1 MIRQGVKMTEK
12 QSLTLKFQP
21 QVLVVEDD
29 LDEAQ
34 LIRWQLTENDSDAF
48 RVEVASCLAEISRLV
63 TEGYRPDV
71 ILLDLNLP
79 DSAGLDTVRKANQLL
94 GTLPI
99 VVHTGRDDFALT
111 EAAIELGAQ
120 DYLIKGVDSWIL
132 RKSLRY
138 ALLRHERDEQDRLAR
153 SVFEHASE
161 AILITDPDGK
171 IIQVNEAFSHITGY
185 SQEEVLGK
193 TPALLKSGHHDGS
206 FYQKLWEE
214 LQAQGQWRG
223 EVWNR
228 RKNGELFAEQLNI
241 NAVRDLRG
249 VITQYVALFSDIT
262 QMKEEQRSLHHK
274 ANHDALTGLPNR
286 SLFLDRLEQAFVGL
300 RRHGGRLA
308 VVFLDLDGFKP
319 VNDTYGHDAGD
330 WVLQEVSQRILGCL
344 RAEDTLARIGGDEFV
359 LLLQHQTDMPL
370 TLKLLQRVLS
380 EVGRTFHWKQ
390 EELRVS
396 ASLGVSL
403 YSGESG
409 VTAEHLMQQADEAMY
424 QAKKAGKNDFRFYD
438 AALALT
444 AAEQVSRESEIRT
457 ALDKQ
462 ELQIFYQ
469 PILDLQSGQPVA
481 VEALLRWKHPEKGF
495 LKPDDFMQDLEAA
508 DLWLNLHEWVLE
520 QILQQLKVWYAR
532 GLELPVSLNVSA
544 GQLKLSNFP
553 ELVYK
558 TCRGHLPAPGCLLLE
573 VKELDALERLAAM
586 ESLQA
591 TCEILGIR
599 LVLDDFGAGYSSLPF
614 LKRLGVSELKT
625 DRTFIEGMLDNS
637 SDLAVVEASLGLATA
652 FRCRLTAKG
661 VEKIQECYLLT
672 RLGCHQAQGNYLCE
686 PLTVKALEDWLKSR
700 PQACECLTEF
710 GLYHREDLPLVTA
723 AVDHRAWVHQLEE
736 FLAGRNRHLPPL
748 KLDAC
753 RFGRWWHAQTGELSQ
768 HPLFKRLGEIHEEV
782 HLTAEDIFQAHQ
794 QHQQEKVEALLVR
807 LKSLKSELLQ
817 GLEELLLVN
826 KKILMQD
833 LRESGSSMETSR

>member
-79 DSAGLDTVRKANQLL
+79 DSAGLETVRKANQLL

-161 AILITDPDGK
+161 AILITDSEGK
-171 IIQVNEAFSHITGY
+171 ILQVNEAFTQITGY
-185 SQEEVLGK
+185 SQEEALGQ
-193 TPALLKSGHHDGS
+193 TPALLKSGHHNEH
-206 FYQKLWEE
+206 FYRKLWQE

-241 NAVRDLRG
+241 NAVRDQRNE
-249 VITQYVALFSDIT
+249 ITQYVALFSDIT

-286 SLFLDRLEQAFVGL
+286 SLFLDRLEQAFVSL

-438 AALALT
+438 AALAVT

-481 VEALLRWKHPEKGF
+481 VEALLRWQHPEKGLLTSDEF
-495 LKPDDFMQDLEAA
+495 IQDLEAA
-508 DLWLNLHEWVLE
+508 DLWLNLHQWVLE
-520 QILQQLKVWYAR
+520 QVLLQLNAWYAR
-532 GLELPVSLNVSA
+532 GLQLPISLNIAA
-544 GQLKLSNFP
+544 GQLKQPRFP
-553 ELVYK
+553 ELLYQQ
-558 TCRGHLPAPGCLLLE
+558 CLGRLPAPGSLSLE
-573 VKELDALERLAAM
+573 VKELDALDKLSAM

-591 TCEILGIR
+591 ACEPLGIR

-614 LKRLGVSELKT
+614 LKRLGVAELKT
-625 DRTFIEGMLDNS
+625 DRTFIDRLLDSS

-661 VEKIQECYLLT
+661 VEQAQACYLLA
-672 RLGCHQAQGNYLCE
+672 RLGCHQAQGRYLCE
-686 PLTVKALEDWLKSR
+686 PLSVQGLEAWLKSR
-700 PQACECLTEF
+700 KSVGAWSSEY
-710 GLYHREDLPLVTA
+710 GLYQRDDLPLVTA

-736 FLAGRNRHLPPL
+736 FLAGHLQHPPPL

-768 HPLFKRLGEIHEEV
+768 HPLFKRLGEIHTEV
-782 HLTAEDIFQAHQ
+782 HTTAESILQAYQKQ
-794 QHQQEKVEALLVR
+794 QQAEIEALLIR
-807 LKSLKSELLQ
+807 LQGLKSELLQ
-817 GLEELLLVN
+817 GLEDLLLVN
-826 KKILMQD
+826 KQLLMQKQCQPD
-833 LRESGSSMETSR
+833 LPTET